1 MAGFIL
7 RITWRL
13 LVPLAPIFW
22 LTLLLTLTL
31 PMETS
36 RLMVLAAPNPTPTP
50 KPAWQT
56 KWETTLAAAK
66 REGVLVANGPPG
78 DPLRKA
84 LKEFQKAYPDIKL
97 KLTGMGGRN
106 FAPRILSERG
116 AGKYLWD
123 IHVGGSGTPARHLRP
138 KGVLKKIKPALILPE
153 VIDDR
158 KWRGGFDAGFYD
170 KRKDS
175 VYAFEAS
182 LAFPVW
188 VNQDYVPKSQLSQIK
203 DLLDP
208 KWKGK
213 IVWDNPL
220 RFGVGIGYCGH
231 LLRVLGDDFIR
242 RLFAQDI
249 AISTDHRQLIE
260 MLVSGRRPIAGGVRE
275 EILGLFQA
283 EGLGLNVKP
292 LSPDTE
298 EGVYLAQFSGGVIL
312 INQAPHP
319 NSAKVFLNWLLS
331 KKGQTAWTTHA
342 GTNSRRLD
350 VTVGRDPRPK
360 PNVRYHGDVA
370 MEKNLP
376 LAVQCVRIAKEVIR

>member
-1 MAGFIL
+1 MAECKL
-7 RITWRL
+7 RERNRI
-13 LVPLAPIFW
+13 LVPLVLIICA
-22 LTLLLTLTL
+22 TMLLTPTL
-31 PMETS
+31 PMVTS
-36 RLMVLAAPNPTPTP
+36 RLIVLAAPSPTPTL
-50 KPAWQT
+50 KPAWRV

-97 KLTGMGGRN
+97 KLTGMSGRN

-123 IHVGGSGTPARHLRP
+123 IHIGGSGTPARHLKP
-138 KGVLKKIKPALILPE
+138 KGVLKKIKPALILPD
-153 VIDDR
+153 VIDDSM
-158 KWRGGFDAGFYD
+158 WRGGIDAGFYD
-170 KRKDS
+170 KQKDS
-175 VYAFEAS
+175 VYSFEAS

-203 DLLDP
+203 DLLNP
-208 KWKGK
+208 RWKGK

-231 LLRVLGDDFIR
+231 LLRVLGEDFIR
-242 RLFAQDI
+242 KLFAQDI

-298 EGVYLAQFSGGVIL
+298 EGVYLAQFSGGTVL
-312 INQAPHP
+312 INRAPHP
-319 NSAKVFLNWLLS
+319 NAAKVFLNWLLS

-350 VTVGRDPRPK
+350 VTVGRDPRPN
-360 PNVRYHGDVA
+360 PNVRYHDDIA

-376 LAVQCVRIAKEVIR
+376 LAVQCVGIAKDVIR